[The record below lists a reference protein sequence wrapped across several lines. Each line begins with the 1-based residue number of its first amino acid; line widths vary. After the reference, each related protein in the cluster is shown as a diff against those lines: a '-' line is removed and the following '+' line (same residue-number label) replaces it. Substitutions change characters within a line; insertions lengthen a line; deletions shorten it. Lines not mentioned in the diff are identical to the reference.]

1 VTQLEKLL
9 LSTTK
14 YFIASLLPWTSS
26 AADAASV
33 DEGLKSALDLADTG
47 EDGYWTV
54 RARMGWYKE
63 FVRLYSV
70 HLGGLAEVVER
81 DVMAKWRGEGVEG
94 RAEGLVRGVWAAA
107 VGAEE

>member
-1 VTQLEKLL
+1 M
-9 LSTTK
+9 
-14 YFIASLLPWTSS
+14 
-26 AADAASV
+26 
-33 DEGLKSALDLADTG
+33 DEGLKSVLALIEKG

-63 FVRLYSV
+63 FVRLYAQ

-81 DVMAKWRGEGVEG
+81 DTMGKWASKAVEG
-94 RAEGLVRGVWAAA
+94 RAEEVVRSLWRAA